1 MTNTKENDPMER
13 IAIALERNT
22 IALERI
28 ADLLEQQQPEA
39 KAPNFTAKMQDFKN
53 FDWGKI
59 GATIE
64 QSDQYGAAIVS
75 FRGKQYQRRSP
86 ENAYTP
92 AIYFSR
98 CVGLDAGGKKVY
110 ERLITFKR
118 PAEVNPVSR
127 KVENMI

>member
-1 MTNTKENDPMER
+1 MGYTLDDVKRRYPNNWREAAAHFGIDLSME
-13 IAIALERNT
+13 E
-22 IALERI
+22 
-28 ADLLEQQQPEA
+28 ADGWTFGA
-39 KAPNFTAKMQDFKN
+39 RMQDFKS

-59 GATIE
+59 GAIVE
-64 QSDQYGAAIVS
+64 EFDQYGAAIVS

-86 ENAYTP
+86 ENAFTP

-98 CVGLDAGGKKVY
+98 CVGKDANGKNLY